1 MPSHEPTARDA
12 DVRTRSAPSTRRV
25 AAVVN
30 PVHAASRAAL
40 ADLRA
45 CCARLGLEAPDVY
58 ETTIESPGLEQARAA
73 IAAGADVVVAV
84 GGDGTVREVAHA
96 LAGGDVPLGIV
107 PTGTAN
113 LYARN
118 AGLHGLH
125 RDLLALLAIAGAPE
139 PADLGVVA
147 LTTTCPDPPLSA
159 SPALGPPSNDPDRDR
174 VHERIFLVVVG
185 IGHDADTVADVQHHD
200 KRRHGWVS
208 YVLPG
213 LRRLGDP
220 PIDVHVDLDGR
231 APVSAR
237 AWSVLLANT
246 GRLPAGVRVVPDAR
260 PNDGALHV
268 TVVAPSGAGQLARIA
283 AAGVRPRYRAPD
295 GLTYRRGTRATVEAA
310 EPRRVQIDGDVVEG
324 VTRLEARIE
333 PGALLV
339 HTLPSRQAAPRV
351 DDLSDAAVARLVYEG
366 HDGGISRDGGVAM
379 VRLLTGLTGER
390 FVRVKYLLNS
400 LGDGHDLEQFV
411 YGDLGEAPRAA
422 LLTHIAEQARALGTT
437 RDVRVLCD
445 IDDTLKCAIHDDRY
459 PRGTI
464 YPGIEAFLHALDEG
478 LAGDPSRPGDLTFV
492 TARPGG
498 PLGLLE
504 RYTRGALDDL
514 DLPAHTIMGGSL
526 LNLHTRTAIAQRKIE
541 NIDRD
546 RRLFPE
552 CRMVFCG
559 HTGQADAFV
568 GLRARRDYGDHV
580 AAVFV
585 HDVVGIDARTRA
597 DWAHEG
603 VYAVDTWDEAAR
615 IARDLD
621 LIGPQGLRSVE
632 RAVAAGITP
641 RARRRRR

>member
-1 MPSHEPTARDA
+1 MPSHEHDA
-12 DVRTRSAPSTRRV
+12 HPAQQPEPAHETPRSARSRRRV
-25 AAVVN
+25 AVVVN

-40 ADLRA
+40 VDLRG
-45 CCARLGLEAPDVY
+45 CCERFGLDAPDVW

-84 GGDGTVREVAHA
+84 GGDGTVREVARA
-96 LAGGDVPLGIV
+96 LAGADVPLGIV

-125 RDLLALLAIAGAPE
+125 PDLTALLAVAGAPE
-139 PADLGVVA
+139 PADLGVAA
-147 LTTTCPDPPLSA
+147 LTTASA
-159 SPALGPPSNDPDRDR
+159 DGDSQQADTQ
-174 VHERIFLVVVG
+174 ERIFLVVVG
-185 IGHDADTVADVQHHD
+185 VGHDADTVADVQHHD

-220 PIDVHVDLDGR
+220 LIDVRVDLDGR
-231 APVSAR
+231 EPESTR
-237 AWSVLLANT
+237 AWSVLVANT
-246 GRLPAGVRVVPDAR
+246 GRLPAGVQVVPAAR

-268 TVVAPSGAGQLARIA
+268 AVVAPAGPWQWARIA

-295 GLTYRRGTRATVEAA
+295 GLTYRRGTRATIEVTS
-310 EPRRVQIDGDVVEG
+310 PRQVQIDGDVVDR
-324 VTRLEARIE
+324 VTRVEARIE

-339 HTLPSRQAAPRV
+339 HTAPSRQSAPRV
-351 DDLSDAAVARLVYEG
+351 DDLSDGAVARLVFEA
-366 HDGGISRDGGVAM
+366 HAGGISRDGGAAL
-379 VRLLTGLTGER
+379 VRLLTSLTGER

-411 YGDLGEAPRAA
+411 YDDLGEVPRAA
-422 LLTHIAEQARALGTT
+422 LLQHIAEQARALGTT
-437 RDVRVLCD
+437 GDLRVLCD

-459 PRGTI
+459 PRGTV
-464 YPGIEAFLHALDEG
+464 YPGIEAFLHALDKG
-478 LAGDPSRPGDLTFV
+478 LASDPGRPGDLTFV

-498 PLGLLE
+498 PMGLLE

-514 DLPAHTIMGGSL
+514 DLPEHTIMGGSL
-526 LNLHTRTAIAQRKIE
+526 LNLHTKTAIAQRKIE
-541 NIDRD
+541 NIGRD

-559 HTGQADAFV
+559 DTGQADAHV
-568 GLRARRDYGDHV
+568 GLAARRDYGDHV

-615 IARDLD
+615 IACDLD
-621 LIGPQGLRSVE
+621 LIDRDDLRSVE
-632 RAVAAGITP
+632 RAVAAGIAP
-641 RARRRRR
+641 RARRRG